1 MIFRRSINK
10 LMVVAHPDD
19 KSIFGGGALLSEKG
33 WKVIC
38 LTNASNEQRSKEFY
52 QAMKF
57 AGASGEMW
65 DYPDVYD
72 GTFDEEKVIRDLRR
86 VLWFGKYELVVT
98 HNLHGEYGHTQHMA
112 LSRIVH
118 RLHPKNLHVFDT
130 SEERLPDDML
140 NKKWELLRH
149 YQSQMYV
156 IDGLDAYIQYEQI
169 VRVP

>member
-1 MIFRRSINK
+1 M
-10 LMVVAHPDD
+10 
-19 KSIFGGGALLSEKG
+19 
-33 WKVIC
+33 
-38 LTNASNEQRSKEFY
+38 
-52 QAMKF
+52 
-57 AGASGEMW
+57 
-65 DYPDVYD
+65 
-72 GTFDEEKVIRDLRR
+72 
-86 VLWFGKYELVVT
+86 T